1 MGTMIATLC
10 VDGDNTYKLDHI
22 KKEQQRR
29 AGTLPVSL
37 TCPPELILKGQE
49 YFDVA
54 KNGGSALAVTPEAL
68 VGDDIEDT
76 VDEAFLNQQQPEGT
90 TTTTTLRNI

>member
-1 MGTMIATLC
+1 MATLC
-10 VDGDNTYKLDHI
+10 VDGDNTFKLDHI
-22 KKEQQRR
+22 KKEQQRK

-49 YFDVA
+49 YLDAVA
-54 KNGGSALAVTPEAL
+54 KNVGSAPAVKPEAL

-76 VDEAFLNQQQPEGT
+76 VDEAFLNEQQPEGT
-90 TTTTTLRNI
+90 TATILGNI

>member
-1 MGTMIATLC
+1 MGTMIATLR
-10 VDGDNTYKLDHI
+10 VDSDNTYKLDHI
-22 KKEQQRR
+22 KKEQQCR
-29 AGTLPVSL
+29 ADTLPVSL

-49 YFDVA
+49 YLDVA
-54 KNGGSALAVTPEAL
+54 KHGGSAPAVKPEAL

-90 TTTTTLRNI
+90 NTATLRNI

>member
-1 MGTMIATLC
+1 MIATLC

-49 YFDVA
+49 YLE
-54 KNGGSALAVTPEAL
+54 NGGSVPAVKPEAL
-68 VGDDIEDT
+68 VGEDLDDT
-76 VDEAFLNQQQPEGT
+76 VDDASSLIEQQPEGT
-90 TTTTTLRNI
+90 NTATLRNI